1 MGFEYEVENS
11 KIQIETRQIERGI
24 AVMPLV
30 LITTCLMYRNR
41 FLVTSLDG
49 WRARQCNRYRSS
61 PWVFRTVYTNFRLD
75 RERWFWS
82 CHTDIR
88 PKMSPKNGNFE
99 FSWISRRDRVGFPNC
114 LDLHMFYCE
123 TVSASNFQVL
133 ICSGSRASTWG
144 SFIRFLAGPARII
157 TLWALLLM
165 YTCQG
170 YTTILQV

>member
-61 PWVFRTVYTNFRLD
+61 PRVFRTVYDNFHLD
-75 RERWFWS
+75 RERRVLELSYRF
-82 CHTDIR
+82 CR
-88 PKMSPKNGNFE
+88 PTMSPKNGDFE
-99 FSWISRRDRVGFPNC
+99 FSWISRRVRVAFWNC
-114 LDLHMFYCE
+114 LGLHLHYCA
-123 TVSASNFQVL
+123 TVSDSFQFS
-133 ICSGSRASTWG
+133 CPNMQW
-144 SFIRFLAGPARII
+144 LARLDFKNLYPLFGWPSSYLENVDR
-157 TLWALLLM
+157 WKR
-165 YTCQG
+165 CF
-170 YTTILQV
+170 